1 MRIASICLFS
11 TLVFTATPARAI
23 MISDVEIP
31 DTLTPVNSNVTLQL
45 NGAGIREKFFMDI
58 YIGALYLPEKSA
70 SAAAIL
76 SSPEPASV
84 LMHFLYKT
92 VSKEKI
98 TAGWTE
104 GLEANHS
111 PAEMQRLQPMLEQF
125 NHLFLTVHAGDA
137 IRIDYLPG
145 NGTEVRI
152 NNEWRGKIA
161 GDTFFPALLR
171 VWLGEHPVSE
181 SLKNAMLGVAH

>member
-1 MRIASICLFS
+1 MRNAAIYVFTILI
-11 TLVFTATPARAI
+11 FTATPARAI
-23 MISDVEIP
+23 RISDVEIP
-31 DTLTPVNSNVTLQL
+31 DMLTPVNSAVTLQL
-45 NGAGIREKFFMDI
+45 NGAGIREKLFMDI

-111 PAEMQRLQPMLEQF
+111 PAEMQLLQPKLEQF
-125 NHLFLTVHAGDA
+125 NQLFLTVHAGDV

-152 NNEWRGKIA
+152 NNEWRGKVA
-161 GDTFFPALLR
+161 GDAFFPALLK
-171 VWLGEHPVSE
+171 VWLGEHPVSI
-181 SLKNAMLGVAH
+181 SLKNAMLGVVH

>member
-1 MRIASICLFS
+1 MRKAAMYLLSILI
-11 TLVFTATPARAI
+11 FTTVPAHAI
-23 MISDVEIP
+23 KISDVEIP
-31 DTLTPVNSNVTLQL
+31 DTLKPFNSDVTLQL

-98 TAGWTE
+98 TAGWME
-104 GLEANHS
+104 GLEANLS
-111 PAEMQRLQPMLEQF
+111 PAEMQRLQPALEQF
-125 NHLFLTVHAGDA
+125 NQLFLTVHAGDA
-137 IRIDYLPG
+137 IRIDYQPG
-145 NGTEVRI
+145 SGTEVRI
-152 NNEWRGKIA
+152 NNEWRGKVA
-161 GDTFFPALLR
+161 GDAFFPALLK
-171 VWLGEHPVSE
+171 VWLGEHPVSD
-181 SLKNAMLGVAH
+181 SLKNAMLGGEQ